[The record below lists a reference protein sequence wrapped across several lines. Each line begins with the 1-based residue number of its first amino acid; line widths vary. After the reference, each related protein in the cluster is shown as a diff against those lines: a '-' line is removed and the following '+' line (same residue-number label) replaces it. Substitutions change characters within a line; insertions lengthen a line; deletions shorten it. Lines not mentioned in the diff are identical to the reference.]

1 MSRPLRGVDLAIA
14 AGEVV
19 ALLGPNGA
27 GKTTSISLMLGLRQ
41 PTSGEARLFGLS
53 PSDRR
58 ARSRAASCSRSRAS
72 PRCSGSPRS
81 STCSGATTPPRCPP
95 AGASR
100 CPASPTRRASFTGRL
115 SGGERQRLYFA
126 LAVCGDPEA
135 LFLDEPSVGMDVTA
149 RRGMVETIRAF
160 AAAGKTIVLTTHYLD
175 EADQLARR
183 IVVIDHG
190 VVIADASPPQ
200 IKARVASKRVSFSTT
215 PPLTDDVLRTLPA
228 RLLERDGA
236 RVRLLSREPERLLR
250 AVRAGRARARA
261 GGGRRGS
268 RGGVHQPHEAAVS
281 DAGGGGAAVAGL
293 LLRQTLAEIRSGG
306 ASRRSA
312 PSTSRCRSC
321 STSSSVCRWPSARS
335 PTGAASGRTCSPP
348 SAPTRSAA

>member
-1 MSRPLRGVDLAIA
+1 MATVVELIAARKRFGNVEAVRGVDLAIA

-58 ARSRAASCSRSRAS
+58 ARSRCGVMLQESGVTAVLRVAEIVDLFRSYYPAPLPTERVLAL
-72 PRCSGSPRS
+72 SGL
-81 STCSGATTPPRCPP
+81 TDKA
-95 AGASR
+95 
-100 CPASPTRRASFTGRL
+100 ASFTGRL

-126 LAVCGDPEA
+126 LAICGDPEA

-215 PPLTDDVLRTLPA
+215 PPLTDDVLRTLPV

-236 RVRLLSREPERLLR
+236 RVRLLSGEPERLLHLLFER
-250 AVRAGRARARA
+250 GVPVHELEVVGADLEEAFISLTSGQEAR
-261 GGGRRGS
+261 
-268 RGGVHQPHEAAVS
+268 P
-281 DAGGGGAAVAGL
+281 
-293 LLRQTLAEIRSGG
+293 
-306 ASRRSA
+306 
-312 PSTSRCRSC
+312 
-321 STSSSVCRWPSARS
+321 
-335 PTGAASGRTCSPP
+335 
-348 SAPTRSAA
+348 